1 MFEKWILQAGVGL
14 LVAYL
19 VIKEVLSF
27 LKNRSD
33 DPAQSMTIEE
43 HERLCPRK
51 DLWEKLSKIY
61 EIVLEIKGKIDG
73 KK

>member
-1 MFEKWILQAGVGL
+1 MYEKWILKAGVGL

-19 VIKEVLSF
+19 VIKEVLYF

-33 DPAQSMTIEE
+33 DPVQFITIEE

-51 DLWEKLSKIY
+51 DLWEKLDKIY
-61 EIVLEIKGKIDG
+61 DIVLEIKGKIDE

>member
-1 MFEKWILQAGVGL
+1 M

-33 DPAQSMTIEE
+33 DPVKSMTVEE

-51 DLWEKLSKIY
+51 DLWEKLDKIY
-61 EIVLEIKGKIDG
+61 DIVLEIKGKIDE

>member
-33 DPAQSMTIEE
+33 DPVQSMTIEE
-43 HERLCPRK
+43 HERLSPRK

-61 EIVLEIKGKIDG
+61 EVVLEIKGKIDG